1 MQLEQRC
8 RRRRRRRGRSS
19 VRPGRA
25 RTSALPGSRRSASLQ
40 QRLGHGRVGLGR
52 GFGAQRV
59 DLGHLLADVLVEE
72 GAHLAFGQR
81 AHELVHR
88 PAADEQHHQR
98 NAADLQRGRDLRRL
112 VGVELGQHEAAA
124 VVARQLLQDRL
135 QVAAGAAPRRPAVQQ
150 HRHVERALEHGLAEI
165 GLGDVEGQVGAAEGG
180 FMVCRS
186 GRSCRLQA
194 RAGPGAAMRRRAV

>member
-1 MQLEQRC
+1 MLRV
-8 RRRRRRRGRSS
+8 G
-19 VRPGRA
+19 
-25 RTSALPGSRRSASLQ
+25 
-40 QRLGHGRVGLGR
+40 RLG

-98 NAADLQRGRDLRRL
+98 DAADLQRRRDLRRL

-124 VVARQLLQDRL
+124 VLLRQLLQDRL
-135 QVAAGAAPRRPAVQQ
+135 QVAARAAPRRPAVQQ
-150 HRHVERALEHGLAEI
+150 HRHVERALEHGLAEV
-165 GLGDVEGQVGAAEGG
+165 GFGDVEGQVGGG
-180 FMVCRS
+180 GSWVHGVQIGSIVSDASHPS
-186 GRSCRLQA
+186 GRWPLRSAQCKES
-194 RAGPGAAMRRRAV
+194 AVRPSWIH